1 MLARIIGEGENIMTG
16 KQYDLQQS
24 WKWQRDTK
32 YESCWWWRSWNQEGF
47 YYDSDDV
54 TWLYVAATEYR
65 WGKGFSSVQPMSRRL
80 NRRLNNKSGWVI
92 TRDTPRGIWITCT
105 ICQATLFVTHPA
117 KNVDSGTCASNYSLV
132 DNTARLQKL
141 LRTLRGIYSGLRK
154 IKSFKQAPAP
164 PGGLSL
170 ILQYFNILLG
180 KGELNHFE
188 SWRARCCNREGNGC
202 LRSGLRRTCVYPRA
216 NVPDKVIACFAETG
230 QTEKIVLY
238 SKKVGC
244 KGAEFASQLVND
256 ENRPLVD
263 MERVVDIFMS
273 QNMVQPTTSSLLDA
287 LKDNKP
293 EQGHLW
299 TRLLEINLIHVP
311 QVADAIVSNEMFTN
325 YDRPRIANLYKTAGL
340 LQRALEHYED
350 LADIK
355 HAIVHTSGLQL
366 EEMLR
371 VNIRQNLQAVI
382 QIATKYT
389 DVFGPVKLIEMFG
402 SFKTFEGGANLQR
415 EQLLQP
421 EKVKNFL
428 KEAKLPDQVPL
439 ILVCD
444 RFDFVHDLVLYMY
457 QNGLTKF
464 IEILLNVGCDETTIK
479 GLLASVTENF
489 PIDECVNEAEQR
501 NHLKHILPWLEA
513 RMQSGSQDPA
523 VPNAL
528 AKIFINSNNNLK
540 TSLKENN
547 LYESLV
553 VGKFCEARDQ
563 RQFDVQ
569 AVPHETALIDQCTD
583 PDAVSVTVKAFLS
596 ADFPIELIELLEKVV
611 IEPFPISDNIQNLL
625 LLTSIRAD
633 KGKVV
638 GYINNLQNYDAREIA
653 KIATYHGLYEEALTI
668 YKKYD
673 QHAMAI
679 NVLVE
684 HITPIDHSLDY
695 LNKANKPD
703 SVWSRLANA
712 QLDGLRIKDAVDS
725 YIKAEDPSNFAE
737 VIEIWSHAGKHDDL
751 VRFLQ
756 MAPKAL
762 REPKID
768 TELAY
773 AYAKTDRL
781 HDMEAF
787 LTMSDIAD
795 ILEVGEKCFEDEL
808 YQAAKLLFTS
818 ISNWA
823 RLATTLIYLGKNQAA
838 VESAWKAGNTQA
850 WKQVHA
856 ARIEKAEFR
865 LAQICVLNIVVHT
878 GYCDEVPSLLE
889 AALSLERA
897 HLFISRINIP
907 KAGVMRTI
915 LVIKATEKAHLWPE
929 LGFLYIKYDEFLFQ
943 DNAASAM
950 IECSADAW
958 EHNQFKDV
966 VVRATNVEI
975 YYEALT
981 FYLQEQLTLLTDFL
995 TVLIP
1000 CIEHAQVVHVFC
1012 QIETQSDKF
1021 LLPALEHP
1029 YVFHAIAHVPRE
1041 VIVMETIPAV
1051 GGTLE
1056 VLGLSGGS
1064 EGGTKATGA
1073 KKGKNKK
1080 LESQN
1085 YASKARSVE
1094 QTYQGPARWLSHQG
1108 CHWLAEVI
1116 EISSHAGKHDDLVC
1130 FLRMINTEL
1139 AYAYAKTVRLHDM
1152 EDFLAMTNVADILEV
1167 GEKCF
1172 TRTNYTRLPDYCS
1185 LVSLTGPSFKASNFN
1200 RLYLNVWKQIYAAC
1214 VEKAQLKLAH
1224 LNIVVYTEEVA
1235 ALLWSCE
1242 HWDYFNE
1249 VLSLLEAA
1257 LSLERAHDNAALAM
1271 IEHSADA
1278 WGHTPRQE
1286 KIQDSRRGSPRQN
1299 EAQSDAHHECV
1310 LKDITRVHDISPHV
1324 GRNICPNGVE
1334 LDDEEEL
1341 VEGNV
1346 RCVHYDA
1353 LGTAEN
1359 GHQDTPTTP
1368 PARGYDRGH

>member
-16 KQYDLQQS
+16 KRYDLQQS

-32 YESCWWWRSWNQEGF
+32 YESCWWWHSWNQEGF

-54 TWLYVAATEYR
+54 TRLYVVRCALEKVKRRISTDVEFSGTAFKGLYKKLMDYIEGTIKKCPRLRKR
-65 WGKGFSSVQPMSRRL
+65 WENYK
-80 NRRLNNKSGWVI
+80 KS
-92 TRDTPRGIWITCT
+92 
-105 ICQATLFVTHPA
+105 TLFVTHPA

-141 LRTLRGIYSGLRK
+141 LRTLRGIFSGLRK
-154 IKSFKQAPAP
+154 IESFKQAPAP

-188 SWRARCCNREGNGC
+188 SWRARCCNREGN
-202 LRSGLRRTCVYPRA
+202 A

-273 QNMVQPTTSSLLDA
+273 QNMVQPTTSSLLNA

-311 QVADAIVSNEMFTN
+311 QVADAIVGNEMFTN
-325 YDRPRIANLYKTAGL
+325 YDRPQIANLCKTAGL

-355 HAIVHTSGLQL
+355 RAIVHTSGLQL

-371 VNIRQNLQAVI
+371 INIWQNLQAVI

-444 RFDFVHDLVLYMY
+444 HFDFVHDLVLYLY

-464 IEILLNVGCDETTIK
+464 IEMKTICMSHWLSESSARPGINDNSMFK
-479 GLLASVTENF
+479 QYLM
-489 PIDECVNEAEQR
+489 
-501 NHLKHILPWLEA
+501 KHRQPEHWT
-513 RMQSGSQDPA
+513 Q
-523 VPNAL
+523 V
-528 AKIFINSNNNLK
+528 
-540 TSLKENN
+540 
-547 LYESLV
+547 LV
-553 VGKFCEARDQ
+553 HDNIHR
-563 RQFDVQ
+563 R
-569 AVPHETALIDQCTD
+569 ALIDQ
-583 PDAVSVTVKAFLS
+583 AFLS

-611 IEPFPISDNIQNLL
+611 IEPFPISDNLQNLL
-625 LLTSIRAD
+625 LLTSIRTD

-653 KIATYHGLYEEALTI
+653 KIATDHGLYEEALTI

-695 LNKANKPD
+695 SNKANKPD

-712 QLDGLRIKDAVDS
+712 QLNGLRIKDAVDS

-762 REPKID
+762 HEPKID

-773 AYAKTDRL
+773 AYAKTDHL

-823 RLATTLIYLGKNQAA
+823 HLATTLIYLGENQAA

-856 ARIEKAEFR
+856 ACIEKAEFR

-897 HLFISRINIP
+897 HQVQTGKLMEHLKLFVLRINIP
-907 KAGVMRTI
+907 KAGVTHTI
-915 LVIKATEKAHLWPE
+915 L
-929 LGFLYIKYDEFLFQ
+929 LFQ

-966 VVRATNVEI
+966 VVQATNVEI
-975 YYEALT
+975 VNVPNKVIASHLVV
-981 FYLQEQLTLLTDFL
+981 QSN
-995 TVLIP
+995 IHIWRSCMP
-1000 CIEHAQVVHVFC
+1000 SHARRTC
-1012 QIETQSDKF
+1012 RKTQSDKF

-1029 YVFHAIAHVPRE
+1029 YVFHVIAHAPRE

-1051 GGTLE
+1051 GGTSE

-1080 LESQN
+1080 LESQSGSWDDVCLAHFLEGACWRFVA
-1085 YASKARSVE
+1085 YPDPDVELEPDEKTPFSPEDARIYSEHTMRARPEVWSRLTKAQLDGFRIKD
-1094 QTYQGPARWLSHQG
+1094 
-1108 CHWLAEVI
+1108 VI
-1116 EISSHAGKHDDLVC
+1116 
-1130 FLRMINTEL
+1130 EL
-1139 AYAYAKTVRLHDM
+1139 AYAYAKTVHLHDM
-1152 EDFLAMTNVADILEV
+1152 EDFLAMTNVADILE
-1167 GEKCF
+1167 
-1172 TRTNYTRLPDYCS
+1172 
-1185 LVSLTGPSFKASNFN
+1185 
-1200 RLYLNVWKQIYAAC
+1200 
-1214 VEKAQLKLAH
+1214 AH
-1224 LNIVVYTEEVA
+1224 LNIIVYTEEVA

-1242 HWDYFNE
+1242 HWDYFDE

-1257 LSLERAHDNAALAM
+1257 LSLERAHTGVFAKLLILHNKYGPGKHRRIVISITLMLGDTRHIKKRSRTQGA
-1271 IEHSADA
+1271 
-1278 WGHTPRQE
+1278 GHRAKTKLSLMPTMKLCLRV
-1286 KIQDSRRGSPRQN
+1286 RHG
-1299 EAQSDAHHECV
+1299 AQGY
-1310 LKDITRVHDISPHV
+1310 T
-1324 GRNICPNGVE
+1324 
-1334 LDDEEEL
+1334 DEEEL

-1346 RCVHYDA
+1346 RCVHHDA

>member
-1 MLARIIGEGENIMTG
+1 MTLA
-16 KQYDLQQS
+16 
-24 WKWQRDTK
+24 
-32 YESCWWWRSWNQEGF
+32 
-47 YYDSDDV
+47 
-54 TWLYVAATEYR
+54 
-65 WGKGFSSVQPMSRRL
+65 
-80 NRRLNNKSGWVI
+80 
-92 TRDTPRGIWITCT
+92 
-105 ICQATLFVTHPA
+105 
-117 KNVDSGTCASNYSLV
+117 
-132 DNTARLQKL
+132 
-141 LRTLRGIYSGLRK
+141 
-154 IKSFKQAPAP
+154 
-164 PGGLSL
+164 LS
-170 ILQYFNILLG
+170 
-180 KGELNHFE
+180 
-188 SWRARCCNREGNGC
+188 
-202 LRSGLRRTCVYPRA
+202 VYPRA

-569 AVPHETALIDQCTD
+569 AVPHETALIDQ
-583 PDAVSVTVKAFLS
+583 AFLS

-1080 LESQN
+1080 LESQSGSWDDDPDVELEPDEKTPFLPEDARI
-1085 YASKARSVE
+1085 YSEHTMRARPEVWSRLTKAQLDGFRIKD
-1094 QTYQGPARWLSHQG
+1094 
-1108 CHWLAEVI
+1108 VI
-1116 EISSHAGKHDDLVC
+1116 
-1130 FLRMINTEL
+1130 EL

-1257 LSLERAHDNAALAM
+1257 LSLERAHLMLGDTRHVKKRSRTQGA
-1271 IEHSADA
+1271 
-1278 WGHTPRQE
+1278 GHRAKTKLSLMPTMKLCLRV
-1286 KIQDSRRGSPRQN
+1286 RHG
-1299 EAQSDAHHECV
+1299 AQGY
-1310 LKDITRVHDISPHV
+1310 T
-1324 GRNICPNGVE
+1324 
-1334 LDDEEEL
+1334 DEEEL